1 MRFGLS
7 IPPFCSTR
15 QLLDLAGTADRAGW
29 DGVFLWDHLHFDRS
43 MALDVHDPWVL
54 LGAMATA
61 TEFVQLGTLVTPLA
75 RRRPQVVA
83 KQMVTLDH
91 LSEGRAVLGVGL
103 GEPADDEFE
112 AFGDP
117 GDAVIRGD
125 RLDEALAVIDRA
137 WSGEP
142 FRFDGVHH
150 RIDAH
155 LLPTPVQ
162 RPRPK
167 VWVAAMSANAR
178 PRRRALA
185 WDGIAPVSGDGSPM
199 TPDALAELLAD
210 VRTLGEPRPGW
221 DVVAAWADGY
231 SADDYEAAGATWLVE
246 SRWPVG
252 DWVGELAELAAAGPD
267 A

>member
-15 QLLDLAGTADRAGW
+15 QLLDLAATADASGW

-54 LGAMATA
+54 LGAMAVETQ
-61 TEFVQLGTLVTPLA
+61 FVRLGTLVTPLA
-75 RRRPQVVA
+75 RRRSQVVA
-83 KQMVTLDH
+83 KHMVTLDH

-103 GEPADDEFE
+103 GFPATDEFE

-117 GDAVIRGD
+117 GDEVMRGD
-125 RLDEALAVIDRA
+125 LLDESLAVLEGL

-142 FRFDGVHH
+142 FRFDGTHLHV
-150 RIDAH
+150 DAQV
-155 LLPTPVQ
+155 LPRPVQ
-162 RPRPK
+162 RPRPT
-167 VWVAAMSANAR
+167 VWVAAMSGAAR

-185 WDGIAPVSGDGSPM
+185 WDGIAPVSGDGSPL
-199 TPDALAELLAD
+199 TPERLAELVAD
-210 VRTLGEPRPGW
+210 VRRLGTPRPGW
-221 DVVAAWADGY
+221 DVVAPWADGHEA
-231 SADDYEAAGATWLVE
+231 SDYEAAGATWLME

-252 DWVGELAELAAAGPD
+252 DWVGELAELAAAGPYR
-267 A
+267 